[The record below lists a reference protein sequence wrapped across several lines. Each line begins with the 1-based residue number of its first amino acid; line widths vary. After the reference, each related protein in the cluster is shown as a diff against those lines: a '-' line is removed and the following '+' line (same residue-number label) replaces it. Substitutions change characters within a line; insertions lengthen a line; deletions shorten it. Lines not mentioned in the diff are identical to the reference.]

1 MSKKNKKEGYVENRM
16 QKINYLKGKLDQAKK
31 RIEHLEKN
39 IEDKGISANFSINE
53 DLLEISKSIW
63 KYCFELNIT
72 KE

>member
-1 MSKKNKKEGYVENRM
+1 MSKNKKEDYVENRM
-16 QKINYLKGKLDQAKK
+16 QKINCLKGKLDQAKK

-53 DLLEISKSIW
+53 DLLDISKTIW

-72 KE
+72 KK